1 MWMQA
6 KKHTSSE
13 QIMGRTR
20 LMPQTK
26 QHQHVSV
33 EKRRAQRNQ
42 IFLIITFLSP
52 GFLLLFVFLIM
63 PVGQAAYYSLYDW
76 NGLGPL
82 DDFVGLENY
91 WRALSQEVFRNA
103 IWHSFVIMGLSLLIQ
118 LPLAMT
124 LALILVRGQLRFQ
137 RFFRTLFF
145 LPYVF
150 SEIVAAYIWLYV
162 YNPRGGLLNVFL
174 EVIYPG
180 YEGNAWLADLDYVLF
195 AIFFVLTWKF
205 FGFHMLL
212 YMAGLQNI
220 PDELEDSAR
229 VSGANE
235 LQVLRY
241 ITMPMM
247 NDTIALTV
255 FLSILG
261 SFQQFIVV
269 WILTEG
275 GPAYRSELIVTYLYK
290 FGIQRMQ
297 LGYGSALAVML
308 FLMTLL
314 FSIGY
319 QRTVLSRVVAE

>member
-1 MWMQA
+1 MAETRILPRPQH
-6 KKHTSSE
+6 K
-13 QIMGRTR
+13 QI
-20 LMPQTK
+20 
-26 QHQHVSV
+26 VSAD
-33 EKRRAQRNQ
+33 KRRAQWNKALL
-42 IFLIITFLSP
+42 ITLFLLP
-52 GFLLLFVFLIM
+52 GFIMLFVFLIM
-63 PVGQAAYYSLYDW
+63 PIVQATYYSVYDW

-82 DDFVGLENY
+82 DNFVGLHNY
-91 WRALSQEVFRNA
+91 QRAFSQEIFRGA
-103 IWHSFVIMGLSLLIQ
+103 IWHSFIIMVMSLLIQ

-124 LALILVRGQLRFQ
+124 LALILVRGRLRFQ

-162 YNPRGGLLNVFL
+162 YNPRGGLLNVVLSAINSDF
-174 EVIYPG
+174 VSR
-180 YEGNAWLADLDYVLF
+180 AWLADLDTVLI

-220 PDELEDSAR
+220 STEVEDSAR
-229 VSGANE
+229 VFGANE
-235 LQVLRY
+235 YQVLRY
-241 ITMPMM
+241 ITLPMM
-247 NDTIALTV
+247 RDTISLTV

-275 GPAYRSELIVTYLYK
+275 GPAYKSELIVTYLYK

-297 LGYGSALAVML
+297 LGFGSALAVIL
-308 FLMTLL
+308 FAMTLL

-319 QRTVLSRVVAE
+319 QRTVLNRTMTD

>member
-1 MWMQA
+1 MDETRML
-6 KKHTSSE
+6 T
-13 QIMGRTR
+13 RTR
-20 LMPQTK
+20 TTSQARGKTDQERLQWSK
-26 QHQHVSV
+26 F
-33 EKRRAQRNQ
+33 
-42 IFLIITFLSP
+42 ILIVACLLP
-52 GFLLLFVFLIM
+52 GFLLLTTFLLI
-63 PVGQAAYYSLYDW
+63 PIGQAVYYSLYDW

-82 DDFVGLENY
+82 DTFVGLNNY
-91 WRALSQEVFRNA
+91 QRAFSEPVFRGA
-103 IWHSFVIMGLSLLIQ
+103 IWHSFIIMGLSLIVQ
-118 LPLAMT
+118 LPLAMA

-150 SEIVAAYIWLYV
+150 SEIIAAYIWLYV
-162 YNPRGGLLNVFL
+162 YNPRGGLLNKVL
-174 EVIYPG
+174 EVISPAHAST
-180 YEGNAWLADLDYVLF
+180 AWLTELNTVLV

-220 PDELEDSAR
+220 SREVEDSGR

-235 LQVLRY
+235 FQVLRY
-241 ITMPMM
+241 ITLPMM
-247 NDTIALTV
+247 RDTIALTV

-269 WILTEG
+269 WILTGG
-275 GPAYRSELIVTYLYK
+275 GPAFRSELIVTYLYK

-297 LGYGSALAVML
+297 LGYGSALAVVL
-308 FLMTLL
+308 FSMTLL

-319 QRTVLSRVVAE
+319 QRAVLHRTMGE

>member
-1 MWMQA
+1 MSEIG
-6 KKHTSSE
+6 TFSGRTDSLSISSE
-13 QIMGRTR
+13 
-20 LMPQTK
+20 
-26 QHQHVSV
+26 
-33 EKRRAQRNQ
+33 KRQAQWNKALL
-42 IFLIITFLSP
+42 IFFFLLPGFVLLVTFL
-52 GFLLLFVFLIM
+52 VI
-63 PVGQAAYYSLYDW
+63 PVGQAAYYSLYNW

-82 DDFVGLENY
+82 DDFVGFDNY
-91 WRALSQEVFRNA
+91 VRAFGQQVFQGA
-103 IWHSFVIMGLSLLIQ
+103 VWHSLLIMVMSLLVQ

-124 LALILVRGQLRFQ
+124 LGIILVRGELRFQ
-137 RFFRTLFF
+137 KFFRTLFF

-150 SEIVAAYIWLYV
+150 SEIIAAYIWLYV
-162 YNPRGGLLNVFL
+162 YNPRGGLLNEFL
-174 EVIYPG
+174 GIFNPEIAG
-180 YEGNAWLADLDYVLF
+180 TAWLADLDTVLV

-212 YMAGLQNI
+212 YMAGLQDI
-220 PDELEDSAR
+220 SREVEDSAR

-235 LQVLRY
+235 WQVLRFV
-241 ITMPMM
+241 TLPMM
-247 NDTIALTV
+247 RGTISLSV

-297 LGYGSALAVML
+297 LGFGSSLAIIL
-308 FLMTLL
+308 FLMTLI

-319 QRTVLSRVVAE
+319 QRTVLRQTLAE

>member
-1 MWMQA
+1 MDESRVMVQSPSTA
-6 KKHTSSE
+6 RNT
-13 QIMGRTR
+13 TD
-20 LMPQTK
+20 
-26 QHQHVSV
+26 
-33 EKRRAQRNQ
+33 KRRAQWNKVVL
-42 IFLIITFLSP
+42 IIACLLPGFVLLTTFLIIP
-52 GFLLLFVFLIM
+52 I
-63 PVGQAAYYSLYDW
+63 GQASYYSLYDW

-82 DDFVGLENY
+82 DDFIGLENY
-91 WRALSQEVFRNA
+91 QRAVTQEVFQGA
-103 IWHSFVIMGLSLLIQ
+103 IRHSFIIMGLSLLIQ
-118 LPLAMT
+118 LPLAMV

-162 YNPRGGLLNVFL
+162 YNPRGGLLNEFLVFFNP
-174 EVIYPG
+174 EYAG
-180 YEGNAWLADLDYVLF
+180 TAWLTGLNTVLI
-195 AIFFVLTWKF
+195 AIFVVLTWKF

-220 PDELEDSAR
+220 SKEVEDSAR
-229 VSGANE
+229 VAGANE

-241 ITMPMM
+241 VTIPMM
-247 NDTIALTV
+247 RDTITLTV

-297 LGYGSALAVML
+297 LGYGSALAVIL
-308 FLMTLL
+308 FTMTLL

-319 QRTVLSRVVAE
+319 QRVVLRRTMTD

>member
-1 MWMQA
+1 M
-6 KKHTSSE
+6 SE
-13 QIMGRTR
+13 IRS
-20 LMPQTK
+20 
-26 QHQHVSV
+26 VSGLTDSLSV
-33 EKRRAQRNQ
+33 SPEKRQAQWNKAVL
-42 IFLIITFLSP
+42 IFFFLLPGFVLLVTFLVIP
-52 GFLLLFVFLIM
+52 I
-63 PVGQAAYYSLYDW
+63 GQAAYYSLYNW

-82 DDFVGLENY
+82 DDFIGFDNY
-91 WRALSQEVFRNA
+91 VRAIGQNVFRGA
-103 IWHSFVIMGLSLLIQ
+103 IWHSLIIMVMSLLVQ

-124 LALILVRGQLRFQ
+124 LALILVRGELRFQ
-137 RFFRTLFF
+137 KFFRTLFF

-150 SEIVAAYIWLYV
+150 SEIIAAYIWLYV
-162 YNPRGGLLNVFL
+162 YNPRGGLLNEFL
-174 EVIYPG
+174 SIFNPNIAG
-180 YEGNAWLADLDYVLF
+180 TAWLADLDTVLV

-220 PDELEDSAR
+220 SQEVEDSAR

-235 LQVLRY
+235 WQVLRY
-241 ITMPMM
+241 ITLPMM
-247 NDTIALTV
+247 GGTISLSV

-297 LGYGSALAVML
+297 LGFGSSLAIIL
-308 FLMTLL
+308 FLMTLV

-319 QRTVLSRVVAE
+319 QRTVLRQTLAE

>member
-1 MWMQA
+1 M
-6 KKHTSSE
+6 SE
-13 QIMGRTR
+13 IRS
-20 LMPQTK
+20 
-26 QHQHVSV
+26 VSGLTDSLSV
-33 EKRRAQRNQ
+33 SPEKRQAQWNKAVL
-42 IFLIITFLSP
+42 IFFFLLPGFVLLVTFLVIP
-52 GFLLLFVFLIM
+52 I
-63 PVGQAAYYSLYDW
+63 GQAAYYSLYNW

-82 DDFVGLENY
+82 DDFIGFDNY
-91 WRALSQEVFRNA
+91 VRAIGQNVFRGA
-103 IWHSFVIMGLSLLIQ
+103 IWHSLIIMVMSLLVQ

-124 LALILVRGQLRFQ
+124 LALILVRGELRFQ
-137 RFFRTLFF
+137 KFFRTLFF

-150 SEIVAAYIWLYV
+150 SEIIAAYIWLYV
-162 YNPRGGLLNVFL
+162 YNPRGGLLNEFL
-174 EVIYPG
+174 SIFNPNIAG
-180 YEGNAWLADLDYVLF
+180 TAWLADLDTVLV
-195 AIFFVLTWKF
+195 AIFFVLTWKL

-220 PDELEDSAR
+220 SQEVEDSAR

-235 LQVLRY
+235 WQVLRY
-241 ITMPMM
+241 ITLPMM
-247 NDTIALTV
+247 GGTISLSV

-297 LGYGSALAVML
+297 LGFGSSLAIIL
-308 FLMTLL
+308 FLMTLV

-319 QRTVLSRVVAE
+319 QRTVLRQTLAE

>member
-1 MWMQA
+1 ML
-6 KKHTSSE
+6 T
-13 QIMGRTR
+13 RTR
-20 LMPQTK
+20 TTSQARGKADQERLQWSK
-26 QHQHVSV
+26 F
-33 EKRRAQRNQ
+33 
-42 IFLIITFLSP
+42 ILIVACLLP
-52 GFLLLFVFLIM
+52 GFLLLTTFLLI
-63 PVGQAAYYSLYDW
+63 PIGQAVYYSLYDW

-82 DDFVGLENY
+82 DTFVGLNNY
-91 WRALSQEVFRNA
+91 QRAFSEPVFRGA
-103 IWHSFVIMGLSLLIQ
+103 IWHSFIIMGLSLIVQ
-118 LPLAMT
+118 LPLAMA

-150 SEIVAAYIWLYV
+150 SEIIAAYIWLYV
-162 YNPRGGLLNVFL
+162 YNPRGGLLNKVL
-174 EVIYPG
+174 EVISPAHAST
-180 YEGNAWLADLDYVLF
+180 AWLTELNTVLV

-220 PDELEDSAR
+220 SREVEDSGR

-235 LQVLRY
+235 FQVLRY
-241 ITMPMM
+241 ITLPMM
-247 NDTIALTV
+247 RDTIALTV

-269 WILTEG
+269 WILTGG
-275 GPAYRSELIVTYLYK
+275 GPAFRSELIVTYLYK

-297 LGYGSALAVML
+297 LGYGSALAVVL
-308 FLMTLL
+308 FSMTLL

-319 QRTVLSRVVAE
+319 QRAVLHRTMGE

>member
-1 MWMQA
+1 M
-6 KKHTSSE
+6 SE
-13 QIMGRTR
+13 IRS
-20 LMPQTK
+20 
-26 QHQHVSV
+26 VSGLTDSLSV
-33 EKRRAQRNQ
+33 SPEKRQAQWNKALL
-42 IFLIITFLSP
+42 IFFFLLPGFVLLVTFLVIP
-52 GFLLLFVFLIM
+52 I
-63 PVGQAAYYSLYDW
+63 GQAAYYSLYNW

-82 DDFVGLENY
+82 DDFIGFDNY
-91 WRALSQEVFRNA
+91 VRAIGQNVFRGA
-103 IWHSFVIMGLSLLIQ
+103 IWHSLIIMVMSLLVQ

-124 LALILVRGQLRFQ
+124 LALILVRGELRFQ
-137 RFFRTLFF
+137 KFFRTLFF

-150 SEIVAAYIWLYV
+150 SEIIAAYIWLYV
-162 YNPRGGLLNVFL
+162 YNPRGGLLNEFL
-174 EVIYPG
+174 SIFNPNIAG
-180 YEGNAWLADLDYVLF
+180 TAWLADLDTVLV
-195 AIFFVLTWKF
+195 AIFLVLTWKF

-220 PDELEDSAR
+220 SQAVEDSAR

-235 LQVLRY
+235 WQVLRY
-241 ITMPMM
+241 ITLPMM
-247 NDTIALTV
+247 GGTISLSV

-297 LGYGSALAVML
+297 LGFGSSLAIIL
-308 FLMTLL
+308 FLMTLV

-319 QRTVLSRVVAE
+319 QRTVLRQTLAD

>member
-1 MWMQA
+1 M
-6 KKHTSSE
+6 SE
-13 QIMGRTR
+13 TRTISGVN
-20 LMPQTK
+20 QF
-26 QHQHVSV
+26 QQVSA
-33 EKRRAQRNQ
+33 EKRQAQWNKALL
-42 IFLIITFLSP
+42 ILFFLLPGFVLLVTFLVVP
-52 GFLLLFVFLIM
+52 I
-63 PVGQAAYYSLYDW
+63 GQAFYYSLYNW

-82 DDFVGLENY
+82 DDFVGLDNY
-91 WRALSQEVFRNA
+91 IRAFGQEIFRGA
-103 IWHSFVIMGLSLLIQ
+103 IQHSLLIMVMSLLVQ

-124 LALILVRGQLRFQ
+124 LAIILVRGELRFQ
-137 RFFRTLFF
+137 KFFRTLFF

-150 SEIVAAYIWLYV
+150 SEIIAAYIWLYV
-162 YNPRGGLLNVFL
+162 YNPRGGLLNEFL
-174 EVIYPG
+174 SLFNPEIAG
-180 YEGNAWLADLDYVLF
+180 TAWLADLDTVLV

-212 YMAGLQNI
+212 YMAGLQDI
-220 PDELEDSAR
+220 SKEVEDSAR

-235 LQVLRY
+235 WEVLRFV
-241 ITMPMM
+241 TLPMM
-247 NDTIALTV
+247 RGTISLSV

-297 LGYGSALAVML
+297 LGFGSALAILL
-308 FLMTLL
+308 FLMTLV

-319 QRTVLSRVVAE
+319 QRTVLRQTLAE

>member
-1 MWMQA
+1 MSEIRTISGRTNSVG
-6 KKHTSSE
+6 TSSE
-13 QIMGRTR
+13 
-20 LMPQTK
+20 
-26 QHQHVSV
+26 
-33 EKRRAQRNQ
+33 KRQAQWNMALL
-42 IFLIITFLSP
+42 IFFFLLPGFVLLVTFLVIP
-52 GFLLLFVFLIM
+52 I
-63 PVGQAAYYSLYDW
+63 GQAAYYSLYNW

-82 DDFVGLENY
+82 DDFVGFDNY
-91 WRALSQEVFRNA
+91 VRAFGQQVFQGA
-103 IWHSFVIMGLSLLIQ
+103 VWHSLLIMVMSLLVQ

-124 LALILVRGQLRFQ
+124 LGIILVRGELRFQ
-137 RFFRTLFF
+137 KFFRTLFF

-150 SEIVAAYIWLYV
+150 SEIIAAYIWLYV
-162 YNPRGGLLNVFL
+162 YNPRGGLLNEFL
-174 EVIYPG
+174 SLFNPEIAG
-180 YEGNAWLADLDYVLF
+180 TAWLADLDTVLV

-220 PDELEDSAR
+220 SQEVEDSAR

-235 LQVLRY
+235 WQVIRFVTL
-241 ITMPMM
+241 PMM
-247 NDTIALTV
+247 RGTISLSV

-275 GPAYRSELIVTYLYK
+275 GPAYSSELIVTYLYK

-297 LGYGSALAVML
+297 LGFGSSLAIIL
-308 FLMTLL
+308 FLMTLI

-319 QRTVLSRVVAE
+319 QRTVLRQTLAE